1 MNLENVIIAPI
12 VSEKSNSMQ
21 EIGASIGKRT
31 TKYTFK
37 VHPDANKSL
46 VKQAI
51 KKIYQVTPSDV
62 NMMVFKGKIKKFR
75 NLPSVRP
82 HWKKAVVTFE
92 NGTKLEFGQGV

>member
-12 VSEKSNSMQ
+12 ISEKSNSLQ
-21 EIGASIGKRT
+21 EIGATIGKRT
-31 TKYTFK
+31 TKYSFK
-37 VHPDANKSL
+37 VHPDANKNL

-51 KKIYQVTPSDV
+51 RKIYQATPSDV
-62 NMMVFKGKIKKFR
+62 NIMLYKGKTKKFR

-82 HWKKAVVTFE
+82 HWKKAIVTFV